1 MKLFIAALDTETNTF
16 APLPTGGQ
24 AFAEGFV
31 AHGDATRLPENYC
44 SAQLYVWR
52 RRAEALGWQVAE
64 SLCAYAEPGGITARE
79 VYEGFRD
86 EILADLRAA
95 RPDVVLLA
103 LHGAMVAEGYEDCEG
118 DLLAAIR
125 AEVGSGV
132 PVGVELDL
140 HCHLT
145 EAMLRAATVLVTY
158 KEYPHIDIPAR
169 AEELFTL
176 IADAAAG
183 RTRPVMAAYDCRMI
197 GMFRPTAQPLRD
209 FVDHL
214 SRHEGRDGI
223 LSLSLVHGF
232 PWGDV
237 PDVGAKLLA
246 IADGDEERAIAA
258 ARHHGEAFFAMRKEL
273 SPACLTVAAAL
284 DVARDLLIA
293 KPGRP
298 VIIADVADN
307 PGGGASGDSTFF
319 LEAVRVRG
327 LTNVMLGYVW
337 DPIAVRFCHE
347 AGLGAVLDLRIGGKC
362 GPTSGAPVD
371 MRVTVMGLAEDVT
384 QRFGEAP
391 VSLGPSA
398 WVRGEGIDLVLCTL
412 RTQTFHPEAMAALGL
427 DPAALGIIIVKSMQ
441 HFHAGFAPIA
451 SAVLYATSPGTLS
464 QDFAA
469 IPYTRKTGRFWPRDE
484 DPFGA

>member
-16 APLPTGGQ
+16 APLPTGAQ
-24 AFAEGFV
+24 AFAEGFI
-31 AHGDATRLPENYC
+31 AHGDATQRPENYC

-64 SLCAYAEPGGITARE
+64 SLCAYAEPGGVTARA

-118 DLLAAIR
+118 DLLTAVRAA
-125 AEVGSGV
+125 VGPAV
-132 PVGVELDL
+132 PIGAELDL
-140 HCHLT
+140 HGHLT

-158 KEYPHIDIPAR
+158 KEYPHIDIPDR

-214 SRHEGRDGI
+214 SRQEGRDGI

-246 IADGDEERAIAA
+246 IADGDVERATAA
-258 ARHHGEAFFAMRKEL
+258 ARHYGEAFCAMRKEL
-273 SPACLTVAAAL
+273 SPASLTIDAAL
-284 DVARDLLIA
+284 AVAQDLLVE

-298 VIIADVADN
+298 VVIADVADN
-307 PGGGASGDSTFF
+307 PGGGAPGDSTFF
-319 LEAVRVRG
+319 LEAVRARG
-327 LTNVMLGYVW
+327 LTGVMLGYFW
-337 DPIAVRFCHE
+337 DPIAVRFCRE

-362 GPTSGAPVD
+362 GPASGAPVD
-371 MRVTVMGLAEDVT
+371 MRVTVMGLAEAVT
-384 QRFGEAP
+384 QRFGVAP
-391 VSLGPSA
+391 VALGPSA

-427 DPAALGIIIVKSMQ
+427 DPASLGIIIVKSMQ

-451 SAVLYATSPGTLS
+451 SDVLYATSPGALA

-469 IPYTRKTGRFWPRDE
+469 LPYTRRTGRFWPRDE
-484 DPFGA
+484 DPFDA